1 MINDRDLNILNNN
14 FSVLFQFVLHKA
26 KGQKEFGQPIFAGYF
41 ITKEC
46 ETESRMF
53 KIFQSTLEICF
64 TDFKLLTLLKI

>member
-1 MINDRDLNILNNN
+1 M
-14 FSVLFQFVLHKA
+14 
-26 KGQKEFGQPIFAGYF
+26 EFGQLIFAGYF
-41 ITKEC
+41 ITKED